1 MKPIFLRFA
10 CAFLLAITAYGQQSD
25 PLKSSTQLLVVT
37 TSDWNAV
44 EGKLQRYERVN
55 PRKSWKAVDGPV
67 TVVVG
72 KNGLGWGA
80 GVAKADAMQP
90 GDPIKKEGDGKAPAG
105 VFR

>member
-10 CAFLLAITAYGQQSD
+10 CAFLLAITACGQQSD
-25 PLKSSTQLLVVT
+25 PLKSSTQLLVVI

-44 EGKLQRYERVN
+44 EGKLQRYERSSSHT
-55 PRKSWKAVDGPV
+55 KWKAMGDKV

-80 GVAKADAMQP
+80 GVVPADVQL
-90 GDPIKKEGDGKAPAG
+90 GDPIMKEVDGK
-105 VFR
+105 V